1 MNKKLFFIFLFL
13 SLIVVL
19 MNMIYPVI
27 SCIKHEV
34 YERTQDH
41 MSKYNIN
48 TSEAVYFSQKDLAN
62 AEWKEEKEFILNG
75 FSYDIIKVDLKNGQK
90 QYQCYVDKK
99 DIVLNSILKFSG
111 LFASKKVY
119 AWRHFSLPFHNKKI
133 IKTSGFFMFPD
144 SGQLLLFTFDFTSE
158 PDYFKRFE
166 NSYSLSVFIPPPEES
181 FFT

>member
-1 MNKKLFFIFLFL
+1 
-13 SLIVVL
+13 
-19 MNMIYPVI
+19 
-27 SCIKHEV
+27 
-34 YERTQDH
+34 

-48 TSEAVYFSQKDLAN
+48 TSEAVYFSEKDLAN

-144 SGQLLLFTFDFTSE
+144 SGQLPLFTFDFTSE

-166 NSYSLSVFIPPPEES
+166 NSYSRSVSIPPPEE
-181 FFT
+181 FFKTS

>member
-1 MNKKLFFIFLFL
+1 
-13 SLIVVL
+13 
-19 MNMIYPVI
+19 
-27 SCIKHEV
+27 
-34 YERTQDH
+34 

-48 TSEAVYFSQKDLAN
+48 TSEAVYFSEKDLAN

-133 IKTSGFFMFPD
+133 IKTSGFFMLMD
-144 SGQLLLFTFDFTSE
+144 VGQLLFLTFNLTSE
-158 PDYFKRFE
+158 PYYFKRFE
-166 NSYSLSVFIPPPEES
+166 NSYSRSVSIPPPEE
-181 FFT
+181 FFKTS